1 MKNFLLIIILLVF
14 YGCNKPKT
22 VLICGD
28 HVCINKKEAKQYFEE
43 NLTLEVKILNDKIKE
58 DTDLV
63 QLNLNQSSERR
74 NISIKKK
81 EKTSKKLKNL
91 TKEEVKTIKSNL
103 KKKEKEKRITKKVL
117 KNDSIN
123 QSKIESTN
131 NKNESKKTKNSQK
144 NKKQDIFSET
154 SDIVDVCKIIEKC
167 SIEEISK
174 YLIKKGKNKSYPN
187 LTIRE
192 KKL

>member
-103 KKKEKEKRITKKVL
+103 KKKKRKKE
-117 KNDSIN
+117 
-123 QSKIESTN
+123 
-131 NKNESKKTKNSQK
+131 
-144 NKKQDIFSET
+144 
-154 SDIVDVCKIIEKC
+154 
-167 SIEEISK
+167 
-174 YLIKKGKNKSYPN
+174 
-187 LTIRE
+187 
-192 KKL
+192 